1 MIDSTQ
7 YFTKKLV
14 FFAVLWHTFRLKLK
28 NWKKN
33 YPKNLLIFMEKELFT
48 CNIRK
53 RHETETLKKI
63 PDISLYAL
71 LSKQF
76 LYLLKGK
83 PFLYFYKRKLFSY
96 FRKQNLVLTKPKPK
110 KQKKLHQKK
119 VLCSPG
125 NGTF

>member
-1 MIDSTQ
+1 
-7 YFTKKLV
+7 
-14 FFAVLWHTFRLKLK
+14 
-28 NWKKN
+28 
-33 YPKNLLIFMEKELFT
+33 MEKELFT

-53 RHETETLKKI
+53 FHETETVKKI

-96 FRKQNLVLTKPKPK
+96 FRKQNLVISKPKPK

-119 VLCSPG
+119 VLCIPG